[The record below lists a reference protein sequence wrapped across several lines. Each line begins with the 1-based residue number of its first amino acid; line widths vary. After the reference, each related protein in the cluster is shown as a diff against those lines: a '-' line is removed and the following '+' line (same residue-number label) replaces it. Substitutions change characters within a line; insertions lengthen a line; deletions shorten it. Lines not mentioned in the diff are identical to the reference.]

1 MTTDV
6 EFIPTKLADGKS
18 SSLAQF
24 VITKGLTT
32 DGSIVVLPVC
42 NAEEEG
48 HFKPLE
54 KAYSLSNEEAI
65 KIAVQL
71 LKLTNDE

>member
-6 EFIPTKLADGKS
+6 EIIPTKLADGKAS
-18 SSLAQF
+18 TLAQF

-42 NAEEEG
+42 NADEEG
-48 HFKPLE
+48 HFKPL
-54 KAYSLSNEEAI
+54 ATGFSLSKEEAN
-65 KIAVQL
+65 KIAIQL
-71 LKLTNDE
+71 LNLANDE